1 MTATPGRRVRWHT
14 GTVVPDQYGDA
25 IVRLDTAGTL
35 VFIVTAVLSAAVFDG
50 VALWIG
56 AITAVSLFLIGIAA
70 FLWAFYNGVRRSR
83 VEEVSVTQL
92 YLLVGGVAPSN
103 VRRLMTSLLA
113 VQVVT
118 GLATALARPN
128 GPDGSPGSSLA
139 LGVLVPMFG
148 LGLNGLWAAYHG
160 TFARRAAPDASPAPE
175 ATPATDADVA
185 RSDPAIDKNEGHG

>member
-1 MTATPGRRVRWHT
+1 MTAGSRRRVRWHT
-14 GTVVPDQYGDA
+14 GVVVPDQYGDA

-35 VFIVTAVLSAAVFDG
+35 AFILTAVLSAAVFDG

-56 AITAVSLFLIGIAA
+56 ALTAVSLFLVGIAT

-92 YLLVGGVAPSN
+92 YLLVGGVAPTN

-160 TFARRAAPDASPAPE
+160 TFARRSDPDRSGAAEAVPA
-175 ATPATDADVA
+175 ADADVA